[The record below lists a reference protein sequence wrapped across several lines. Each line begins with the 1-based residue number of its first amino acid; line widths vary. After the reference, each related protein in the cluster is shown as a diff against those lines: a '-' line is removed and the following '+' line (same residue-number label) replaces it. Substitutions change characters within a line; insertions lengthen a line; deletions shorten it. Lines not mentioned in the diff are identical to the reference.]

1 MKVSL
6 IFYYSLLDS
15 FYTPYSK
22 KIGSTM
28 SYKNDFYPES
38 KFGGFSNI
46 DGTIAFYSRVNAL
59 LASSSIV
66 LDVGCGRGI
75 YNEDLVILR
84 RNLRILKGK
93 VKKVIGIDVD
103 PAAKDNPCID
113 EFLLLDSDRWPV
125 NDESVDLLVCDN
137 VLEHIKDPDPFF
149 KEASRVLRR
158 GGYICIRTPNSWN
171 YIALFSRLIP
181 NKYHSKVTAVVKDS
195 RKEEDVFPTFYRC
208 NTFSKIR
215 SMMNRYGFGNNVVYG
230 YEAEPSYLSFSK
242 IAYWIGVLHQKV
254 APNIFKATVIA
265 FGRKG
270 DHVA

>member
-1 MKVSL
+1 
-6 IFYYSLLDS
+6 
-15 FYTPYSK
+15 
-22 KIGSTM
+22 M

-59 LASSSIV
+59 LTSSSIV

-75 YNEDLVILR
+75 YHQDLVISR

-103 PAAKDNPCID
+103 PSAKDNPCID
-113 EFLLLDSDRWPV
+113 EFLLLDSDSWPV
-125 NDESVDLLVCDN
+125 EDVSVDFVVCDN

-149 KEASRVLRR
+149 KEANRVLRR
-158 GGYICIRTPNSWN
+158 GGYLGIRTSNSWN

-181 NKYHSKVTAVVKDS
+181 NKYHSKVTAVVQDS
-195 RKEEDVFPTFYRC
+195 RKKEDVFPTYYRC
-208 NTFSKIR
+208 NTILKIR
-215 SMMNRYGFGNNVVYG
+215 SLMNRYGFGNNVVYG

-242 IAYWIGVLHQKV
+242 IAYWIGVLHQKY
-254 APNIFKATVIA
+254 APNILKATVIA